1 MEDRKDPLQLGRCR
15 IRILGYHTDN
25 RSISKLPIGDLPWAY
40 PAQPITSSAM
50 SGVGQTP
57 LGPVEGTWVIGYFR
71 DGEDAQQ
78 PVFFATLGGI
88 PQELADNGKGFNAP
102 IAPRDEMA
110 VLAEFGAKSVDEFSK
125 HFKWDIDVKYEKL
138 MKKKTSPNEYIG
150 IAKISSSQINSL
162 IIELTDSGATQEWVE
177 SYVNY
182 IGALKKLNEK
192 ITETIVVANLMNDND
207 NSNSINEIIAKI
219 HQLETESLDLIKKSD
234 NTRP

>member
-1 MEDRKDPLQLGRCR
+1 MASKKGIGVTIAFLVGIVAASFLVYLIPEDTTMKIVVSDFEKYLDITKEKAMLESV
-15 IRILGYHTDN
+15 
-25 RSISKLPIGDLPWAY
+25 SI
-40 PAQPITSSAM
+40 
-50 SGVGQTP
+50 
-57 LGPVEGTWVIGYFR
+57 
-71 DGEDAQQ
+71 
-78 PVFFATLGGI
+78 
-88 PQELADNGKGFNAP
+88 
-102 IAPRDEMA
+102 DES
-110 VLAEFGAKSVDEFSK
+110 F
-125 HFKWDIDVKYEKL
+125 EKL
-138 MKKKTSPNEYIG
+138 MEKKMSPSEYIG

-192 ITETIVVANLMNDND
+192 ITETIVVANLMNDDD